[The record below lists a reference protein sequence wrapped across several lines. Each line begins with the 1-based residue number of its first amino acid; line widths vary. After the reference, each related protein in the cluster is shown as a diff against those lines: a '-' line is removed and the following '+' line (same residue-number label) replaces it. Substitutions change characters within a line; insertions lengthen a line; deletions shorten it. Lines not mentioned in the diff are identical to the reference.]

1 MGSRLISIWI
11 SILSMTLILVAM
23 QDFEMCQLAD
33 FIGKEEATLDKVS
46 PKLIKHFAELLGYN
60 VTNL

>member
-11 SILSMTLILVAM
+11 SILSTTLILVAM
-23 QDFEMCQLAD
+23 QGLKCVSLLD

>member
-1 MGSRLISIWI
+1 
-11 SILSMTLILVAM
+11 
-23 QDFEMCQLAD
+23 MCQLAD
-33 FIGKEEATLDKVS
+33 FIGKEEAILDKVS